1 MNFNT
6 NPSPRTPALQAV
18 IDNYKAQVARIKHS
32 NANDRSKET
41 AQVFGGLKELKTTVN
56 IQLNNCTLISLRT
69 RADLLLSHFMMLRGE
84 DRRKAEFPDL
94 FIVESLHESMTN
106 DSVNILCLRLGHGK
120 VRSSQ

>member
-6 NPSPRTPALQAV
+6 NPSPRTPALQAI
-18 IDNYKAQVARIKHS
+18 IDNYKSQVARIKHS

-41 AQVFGGLKELKTTVN
+41 AQVFGGLKELKTTVDM
-56 IQLNNCTLISLRT
+56 QLENCTLISLRT

-94 FIVESLHESMTN
+94 FIVESLHESVTN
-106 DSVNILCLRLGHGK
+106 GNVNILCLRLGQGK
-120 VRSSQ
+120 VRMGQ